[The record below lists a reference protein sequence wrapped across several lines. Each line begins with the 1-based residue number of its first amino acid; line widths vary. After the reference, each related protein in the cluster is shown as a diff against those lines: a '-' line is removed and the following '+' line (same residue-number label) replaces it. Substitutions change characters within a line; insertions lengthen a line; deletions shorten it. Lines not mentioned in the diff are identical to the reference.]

1 MKGNPRVTWTLNG
14 NDISKEKDVKLETEG
29 DKHWM
34 RITNTDSRHAGTYS
48 IRAVNAVG
56 EDNQDITLTVTGKD
70 IIRVV
75 NAGQI
80 NQDM

>member
-34 RITNTDSRHAGTYS
+34 IITNTDSRHAGTYR

-70 IIRVV
+70 IIRIV

-80 NQDM
+80 NKI